1 MVSIFSDAIRAV
13 GRNINQ
19 IIVLSM
25 TYLPFM
31 NLVFE
36 TEALSLRA
44 WIVIIS
50 SGFVL
55 FGLVELDKS
64 IKRWKE
70 DGVLE

>member
-1 MVSIFSDAIRAV
+1 MILLQL
-13 GRNINQ
+13 G
-19 IIVLSM
+19 M

-31 NLVFE
+31 NIVFE
-36 TEALSLRA
+36 TEALGLRA
-44 WIVIIS
+44 WLVIVS

-70 DGVLE
+70 DRVLE

>member
-1 MVSIFSDAIRAV
+1 
-13 GRNINQ
+13 
-19 IIVLSM
+19 M

-31 NLVFE
+31 NIVFE
-36 TEALSLRA
+36 TEALGLRA
-44 WIVIIS
+44 WLVIVS

-70 DGVLE
+70 DRVLE